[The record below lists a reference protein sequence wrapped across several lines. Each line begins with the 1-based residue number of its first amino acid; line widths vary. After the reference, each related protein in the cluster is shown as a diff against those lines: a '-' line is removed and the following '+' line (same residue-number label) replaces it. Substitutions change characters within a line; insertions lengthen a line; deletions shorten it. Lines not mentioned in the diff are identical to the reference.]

1 MLRLAPSVSNAIV
14 GDLGERE
21 LLNRAQLL
29 LEGIEITS
37 DGVDGSGNP
46 ISGGI
51 VVEGILNPQNYPLD
65 PGDVGWSPLTGAA
78 AGGQPSF
85 AQVAP
90 GGSVVWSTG
99 ETQVLRN
106 ATTTAEMT
114 NDLVASYNRNNTNYH
129 FFTNA
134 SWNLVS
140 SEVSTG
146 NTVTATSNAQ
156 SGSSELPNWYYNH

>member
-1 MLRLAPSVSNAIV
+1 MCIRDS
-14 GDLGERE
+14 
-21 LLNRAQLL
+21 
-29 LEGIEITS
+29 
-37 DGVDGSGNP
+37 
-46 ISGGI
+46 
-51 VVEGILNPQNYPLD
+51 
-65 PGDVGWSPLTGAA
+65 
-78 AGGQPSF
+78 

-106 ATTTAEMT
+106 ATTVAEMT

-156 SGSSELPNWYYNH
+156 SGNSDFPSGTTITDIYEYYNPKLMRFSNRNTATISSSETVTVSINPTGALDKTNFLYFTKASWEATGDIAGTQVSDSKFPGRTYVSGVQ